1 MRHLGR
7 YGVNVDPLTQQISD
21 QFRNSV
27 PFSAHLGV
35 LITKV
40 EMGAEITAEA
50 AMPDRPEQQNHVGGP
65 HAGAMWTLGETASG
79 GVVMAAFAPY
89 LDRVVA
95 LPVTASIHFKKI
107 ARGEPTAKAHLVGGA
122 ATRDRMLAEFDAGTR
137 PEGEVLVEIITGGV
151 VTSSMSLIW
160 TLVPA
165 SRA

>member
-1 MRHLGR
+1 M
-7 YGVNVDPLTQQISD
+7 DQLTQAISD
-21 QFRNSV
+21 QFRTSV

-40 EMGAEITAEA
+40 EMGDQIRAEA
-50 AMPDRPEQQNHVGGP
+50 QMPDRREQQNHVGGP

-79 GVVMAAFAPY
+79 GVVMAAFSPY
-89 LDRVVA
+89 LDRTVA

-107 ARGEPTAKAHLVGGA
+107 ARGEPIARAELVGGA
-122 ATRDRMLAEFDAGTR
+122 ATRDRMMAEFDAGTR
-137 PEGEVLVEIITGGV
+137 PEGEVRVEILTGGV
-151 VTSSMSLIW
+151 VTSTMSLIW